1 MSTPNDVSFFN
12 VWLVSQNRVY
22 RGVPYSVVC
31 DWIQEGRL
39 TGKDCVKAA
48 QDANWIFIQDHDL
61 LKPYLMQ
68 PESTPR
74 ADDEAD
80 ALEPIEMDISAK
92 KHVEHEEEDPDMIPL
107 IDISM
112 VLLVFFMM
120 TAQDLLTASPIDSPK
135 ASAANIAASKEAL
148 KINLRRDPDNAN
160 VVQYYWGDDVQPGKE
175 RKLEDILSEVDNA
188 VLNTPPNSVTVIVRA
203 EGKLPYS
210 VVQTLVA
217 RLKDKKVKVQAHVKQ
232 QSAEPGADGGAP

>member
-1 MSTPNDVSFFN
+1 MATTSDTSFFN
-12 VWLVSQNRVY
+12 VWLVQQNRVY

-31 DWIQEGRL
+31 DWIQDGRL
-39 TGKDCVKAA
+39 TSKDCVKTA
-48 QDANWIFIQDHDL
+48 QDANWIFIQDHEL
-61 LKPYLMQ
+61 LKPYLAQ

-74 ADDEAD
+74 AEDEAD
-80 ALEPIEMDISAK
+80 ALEPIEMDVTLK

-135 ASAANIAASKEAL
+135 ASAANIAASKQAL
-148 KINLRRDPDNAN
+148 KINLRRDPLNPN
-160 VVQYYWGDDVQPGKE
+160 TVQYYWGDNVKAGQE
-175 RKLEDILSEVDNA
+175 LKLEDILSSVDDA
-188 VLNTPPNSVTVIVRA
+188 VLNTPPYTVSVIVRA

-210 VVQTLVA
+210 VVQNLVA
-217 RLKDKKVKVQAHVKQ
+217 KLKDKKVKVQAHVKQ
-232 QSAEPGADGGAP
+232 QSEGGSPEGGTP